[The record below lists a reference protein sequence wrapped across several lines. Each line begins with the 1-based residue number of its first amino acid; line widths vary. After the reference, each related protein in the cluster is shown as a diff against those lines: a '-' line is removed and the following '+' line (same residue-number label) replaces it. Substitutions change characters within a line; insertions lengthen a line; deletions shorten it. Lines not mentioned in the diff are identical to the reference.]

1 MKMIKIVGALAVYT
15 AIMAILTKDKPR
27 RLPYLNAMN
36 FCITGVIALSIQH
49 PLGGLVALTYFIL
62 STLESNA
69 VASTMDRLMEVK

>member
-1 MKMIKIVGALAVYT
+1 MKMIEIVGGLAAYT
-15 AIMAILTKDKPR
+15 AIMTILTKDKPR

-36 FCITGVIALSIQH
+36 FCITGVIALSVRH

-69 VASTMDRLMEVK
+69 VASAMDRMEGS